1 MIQYKWLT
9 IRFNKEHAQ
18 DGHGVKRPAERVSET
33 VAVSSAPPKRLASYF
48 LPRRRAAAP
57 FALLSVVLF
66 SGTAHG
72 QLPTTTALPYLL
84 TNDGLTKAVVIQT
97 VSVTPVPPAVAQSN
111 IGTLLGGGLSAA
123 LTVGIGPSTEAAAA
137 AVAIASARKIQSLR
151 NLNAANK
158 VRQEMQQ
165 DAQQGEA
172 ADEAQLNQTCP
183 LPNAIKPNAIK
194 PNAIKS
200 VRYLRAKASRQ
211 LRANAR
217 QLRANA
223 RGQLRANDASLC
235 STQEDQADVA
245 EEQLEELTEVG
256 NATQE
261 AIEGAEAAAEA
272 AEVAAEVAEE
282 AAEAA
287 EIGIDILQSI
297 LDALSLF

>member
-1 MIQYKWLT
+1 MIQDKWLT

-18 DGHGVKRPAERVSET
+18 DGYGVKRPVERASET
-33 VAVSSAPPKRLASYF
+33 VSVSTAPPKRLSSYF
-48 LPRRRAAAP
+48 LAWRRAATP

-66 SGTAHG
+66 SNTAHG

-84 TNDGLTKAVVIQT
+84 TNDGLTKTVVIQT
-97 VSVTPVPPAVAQSN
+97 VSVPPVPPAVAQSN

-137 AVAIASARKIQSLR
+137 AVAIASARKIQSLK

-172 ADEAQLNQTCP
+172 NEEAQLTQTCP
-183 LPNAIKPNAIK
+183 LPNAIK

-223 RGQLRANDASLC
+223 RGQLRANDADLC
-235 STQEDQADVA
+235 STQQDEEEAADAA

-282 AAEAA
+282 VAEAA

>member
-9 IRFNKEHAQ
+9 IRFFREHAQ
-18 DGHGVKRPAERVSET
+18 DKSGVKRPTPRASEA
-33 VAVSSAPPKRLASYF
+33 VAVSSD
-48 LPRRRAAAP
+48 PRTRRSNSWRRAAVL
-57 FALLSVVLF
+57 FGLLSVVLF
-66 SGTAHG
+66 SSTANG

-84 TNDGLTKAVVIQT
+84 TNDGLTKAVVIQA

-137 AVAIASARKIQSLR
+137 AVAIASARKIQSLK

-172 ADEAQLNQTCP
+172 ADEAQINQTCP
-183 LPNAIKPNAIK
+183 LPNAIK

-235 STQEDQADVA
+235 STQEQEADAA

-256 NATQE
+256 NASEE

>member
-1 MIQYKWLT
+1 MIQDKWLT

-18 DGHGVKRPAERVSET
+18 DGHGVKRPTERASET
-33 VAVSSAPPKRLASYF
+33 VAVSSAPPKRLSNSF
-48 LPRRRAAAP
+48 LPWRRAAAP

-66 SGTAHG
+66 SSAANG

-97 VSVTPVPPAVAQSN
+97 VSVIPVPPAVASSN

-123 LTVGIGPSTEAAAA
+123 LTVGIGPTTEAAAA
-137 AVAIASARKIQSLR
+137 AVAIAGARKIQSLK

-172 ADEAQLNQTCP
+172 NEEAQLPQTCP
-183 LPNAIKPNAIK
+183 IKPNAIK
-194 PNAIKS
+194 AGA
-200 VRYLRAKASRQ
+200 YLRARAVRVLSAQARRD
-211 LRANAR
+211 LRA
-217 QLRANA
+217 QSGLR
-223 RGQLRANDASLC
+223 LRANDVSSC
-235 STQEDQADVA
+235 SSPEEEADAA

-256 NATQE
+256 NASEE
-261 AIEGAEAAAEA
+261 AIEAAEEAAEA

-282 AAEAA
+282 AVEGA
-287 EIGIDILQSI
+287 EIAIDVFQSI

>member
-1 MIQYKWLT
+1 MIQDKWLT

-18 DGHGVKRPAERVSET
+18 DGYDVKRPAERASET
-33 VAVSSAPPKRLASYF
+33 VAVSSAPPKRLSSYF
-48 LPRRRAAAP
+48 LPWRRAAAP

-97 VSVTPVPPAVAQSN
+97 VSVIPVPPAVASSN

-123 LTVGIGPSTEAAAA
+123 LTVGIGPTTEAAAA
-137 AVAIASARKIQSLR
+137 AVAIASARKIQSLK

-183 LPNAIKPNAIK
+183 LPNAIK

-287 EIGIDILQSI
+287 EIGIDILQSL